1 MTEFGIKLVDAAGN
15 RLPAEDDNAF
25 STRARPEGHSPVG
38 ASAAAGTIPSNMV
51 SGDGV
56 GIFGVVPN
64 AFDWLI
70 PERLGACVNPSVGKQ
85 AAHML
90 GVGGIT
96 LIVNMHEM
104 PDEAELLER
113 LGAVS
118 LHLPVPGSCAPTQEQ
133 LDAGVGAIR
142 AGLARGERVAVHCG
156 AGLGRAGTMLAA
168 YLVSEGCTAEE
179 AMQRVRTARRG
190 SIETVEQEQAVR
202 EFAQR
207 RARERG

>member
-1 MTEFGIKLVDAAGN
+1 MT
-15 RLPAEDDNAF
+15 
-25 STRARPEGHSPVG
+25 
-38 ASAAAGTIPSNMV
+38 
-51 SGDGV
+51 GDGV

-70 PERLGACVNPSVGKQ
+70 PEQLGACVNPSVGKQ
-85 AAHML
+85 AARML
-90 GVGGIT
+90 EMGGIR

-104 PDEAELLER
+104 PDEPELLER

-133 LDAGVGAIR
+133 LDVGVEAICE
-142 AGLARGERVAVHCG
+142 ALQNGDPVAVHCG

-168 YLVSEGCTAEE
+168 YLVTQGCTAEE
-179 AMQRVRTARRG
+179 AMEQVRAARRG

-202 EFAQR
+202 EFAIR
-207 RARERG
+207 RAAAL